1 VPLDDDPLTSPSFP
15 AVNTSDSR
23 SYRTRR
29 PPAGQGGPHT
39 GPHTGPQSVGGRGNG
54 SYGEPAAQFT
64 QYPAA
69 PQGHSQPMMQ
79 SPAPVANPYGSYV
92 SAPQPTYQDVAAAQ
106 PDAVAYGN
114 GYSGSWQADGSWYA
128 GAGHGAASNGAGNGD
143 AATGY
148 LPAPAYNGTDHL
160 GNGYPPADYGVTY
173 QGAAYQAGPAATGAP
188 GSYAPL
194 GNFGPQYDQRGYG
207 SPDLPYGPDG
217 YQAHPGYG
225 PGGR

>member
-29 PPAGQGGPHT
+29 SPDGHT
-39 GPHTGPQSVGGRGNG
+39 GPHTGPQSAGGRGNG
-54 SYGEPAAQFT
+54 NYGEPGAQFT

-69 PQGHSQPMMQ
+69 PPQGHSQPIMQ
-79 SPAPVANPYGSYV
+79 APAPVANPYGSYV
-92 SAPQPTYQDVAAAQ
+92 SAPQAAYQDVAAVQ
-106 PDAVAYGN
+106 PDAAAYGN

-128 GAGHGAASNGAGNGD
+128 GAGNGD

-148 LPAPAYNGTDHL
+148 LPAPAYNGTDHG
-160 GNGYPPADYGVTY
+160 GNGYPPVEYGVTY
-173 QGAAYQAGPAATGAP
+173 QGAAYQAPPAPPAPPAGPAGAGAP
-188 GSYAPL
+188 GGYA
-194 GNFGPQYDQRGYG
+194 PQYDQRGYG

-225 PGGR
+225 PGGH